1 MSGTELIGR
10 GFRVLAEGLGPFVD
24 EQMRAAQVDGGD
36 WVAAL
41 EAKDRSRFGHARSL
55 SVSDPA
61 LLLRVLWAQWH
72 VFDGVLPVVARS
84 YAGEL
89 RDVRNRWAH
98 NDAFADSEVRRALE
112 TMELL
117 LRRVGAHA
125 SADAVL
131 GLYAPGSGQPAAQ
144 DVGLNA
150 PRLAA
155 EAQREP
161 VDVPGEA
168 SSPTVSPAAQPPAAP
183 GNESEGAAAEQYHR
197 QGQWAT
203 ATRVAGGKGTQFPL
217 HGMVLRELQQL
228 AASLGVSE
236 TARMRK
242 GELIA
247 AITERSEH
255 GPRQG
260 AGTAT
265 DAGSVGE
272 AASPAS
278 PTVTDDSAAT
288 SVQEEAG
295 TQPSEEA
302 AADTGDGGQ
311 EQAQGEARG
320 EGEAGRRGRR
330 GRYRNRRERPA
341 AQEGEAD
348 WWSLRDD
355 DVLIPIAGILDILD
369 NYAFVRTTG
378 YLPGPHDV
386 YVSLAQVRKYRLR
399 KGDHVTG
406 VVRQTREG
414 EREEK
419 FKPLVRADSVNGAE
433 PGVDRPKFGRLTPLI
448 PQERLR
454 LETDPRIL
462 APRIIDLFAPIGKGQ
477 RGLILAPPKA
487 GRTTVL
493 QDIARALTHNNPEC
507 HLMIVL
513 VDERPEAVTDMQ
525 RSVKGEV
532 ISSTADRLAED
543 HIMIT
548 ELAFERAKRLV
559 ELGHDVV
566 ILLDS
571 ISRLAS
577 AYNLTA
583 PASGRLLPGG
593 LDPVAL
599 HPVTSLFTAARTI
612 EDGGSLTVLATAS
625 VGTGSR
631 LEETV
636 AAELGRLATMRLRL
650 DRTLAAERIFPAF
663 DLRDS
668 GTQNEELLLGA
679 EELAIVS
686 TVQRVVR
693 SLDAEQAIR
702 MMVDKLGQTKS
713 NIEFLMEV
721 RKSS

>member
-1 MSGTELIGR
+1 MPGTELIGR
-10 GFRVLAEGLGPFVD
+10 GFRILAEGLGPFVD
-24 EQMRAAQVDGGD
+24 EQMSVAQPDGHD

-61 LLLRVLWAQWH
+61 LLLRVLWAHWH

-125 SADAVL
+125 SAEAVL
-131 GLYAPGSGQPAAQ
+131 GLYAPGLGQPAGQ
-144 DVGLNA
+144 DAGLNA
-150 PRLAA
+150 PRKAL
-155 EAQREP
+155 EVQREP
-161 VDVPGEA
+161 VDVAGEA
-168 SSPTVSPAAQPPAAP
+168 SSPVSP
-183 GNESEGAAAEQYHR
+183 SD
-197 QGQWAT
+197 T
-203 ATRVAGGKGTQFPL
+203 A
-217 HGMVLRELQQL
+217 
-228 AASLGVSE
+228 
-236 TARMRK
+236 
-242 GELIA
+242 
-247 AITERSEH
+247 
-255 GPRQG
+255 
-260 AGTAT
+260 
-265 DAGSVGE
+265 
-272 AASPAS
+272 
-278 PTVTDDSAAT
+278 DSAPA

-295 TQPSEEA
+295 TQPSEA
-302 AADTGDGGQ
+302 KAADTGDSGQ
-311 EQAQGEARG
+311 EQAQGEAPG
-320 EGEAGRRGRR
+320 EGEPGRRDRRGRNRYRDRR
-330 GRYRNRRERPA
+330 GRAA
-341 AQEGEAD
+341 AQEDDAD

-355 DVLIPIAGILDILD
+355 DVLIPIAGILAIFEH
-369 NYAFVRTTG
+369 YAFVQTSG
-378 YLPGPHDV
+378 YLRGPHDV
-386 YVSLAQVRKYRLR
+386 YISLAQVRKYRLR
-399 KGDHVTG
+399 KGDHITG
-406 VVRQTREG
+406 AVRQLREG
-414 EREEK
+414 ERPEK
-419 FKPLVRADSVNGAE
+419 YKALVRLDSVNGADAQ
-433 PGVDRPKFGRLTPLI
+433 PGADRPEFHRLTPLI
-448 PQERLR
+448 PQERMR
-454 LETDPRIL
+454 LETDPGLLI
-462 APRIIDLFAPIGKGQ
+462 PRIIDLFAPIGKGQ

-493 QDIARALTHNNPEC
+493 QHIARAITRNNPEC

-532 ISSTADRLAED
+532 ISSTSDRPAEE
-543 HIMIT
+543 HISIA

-599 HPVTSLFTAARTI
+599 HPVTSLFTTARTI

-636 AAELGRLATMRLRL
+636 AAELSRLATMQLRL

-663 DLRDS
+663 DLRAS
-668 GTQNEELLLGA
+668 GTQNEEILLGA
-679 EELAIVS
+679 EELGIVS
-686 TVQRVVR
+686 TLRRFVR
-693 SLDAEQAIR
+693 AMDAEQTIR
-702 MMVDKLGQTKS
+702 VMVDRLGRTRS
-713 NIEFLMEV
+713 NIEFLMEIH
-721 RKSS
+721 KSS

>member
-24 EQMRAAQVDGGD
+24 EQMSAAQPEGGD

-55 SVSDPA
+55 SLNDPA

-98 NDAFADSEVRRALE
+98 NDAFAGSEVRRALE

-125 SADAVL
+125 SAEAVL
-131 GLYAPGSGQPAAQ
+131 GLYTPGLEQPAVPDA
-144 DVGLNA
+144 GLNA
-150 PRLAA
+150 PRLTA
-155 EAQREP
+155 EAQQEP
-161 VDVPGEA
+161 VDV
-168 SSPTVSPAAQPPAAP
+168 
-183 GNESEGAAAEQYHR
+183 
-197 QGQWAT
+197 
-203 ATRVAGGKGTQFPL
+203 
-217 HGMVLRELQQL
+217 
-228 AASLGVSE
+228 
-236 TARMRK
+236 
-242 GELIA
+242 
-247 AITERSEH
+247 
-255 GPRQG
+255 
-260 AGTAT
+260 
-265 DAGSVGE
+265 VGE

-278 PTVTDDSAAT
+278 PSVTDDSAAN
-288 SVQEEAG
+288 SVQDEAG

-311 EQAQGEARG
+311 EQGQAEARG
-320 EGEAGRRGRR
+320 EGESGRRGRR
-330 GRYRNRRERPA
+330 SRYRNRRQRPA

-369 NYAFVRTTG
+369 NYAFVRTSG

-399 KGDHVTG
+399 KGDAVTG
-406 VVRQTREG
+406 AVRQTREG

-419 FKPLVRADSVNGAE
+419 YKALVSLDSVNGAE
-433 PGVDRPKFGRLTPLI
+433 PGVDRPEFHRLTPLI
-448 PQERLR
+448 PQERMR

-493 QDIARALTHNNPEC
+493 QHIAHALTHNNPEC

-532 ISSTADRLAED
+532 ISSTSDRPAED

-599 HPVTSLFTAARTI
+599 HPVTSLFTAARNI

-636 AAELGRLATMRLRL
+636 AAELSRLATMQLRL

-663 DLRDS
+663 DLRAS
-668 GTQNEELLLGA
+668 GTQNEEILLGA
-679 EELAIVS
+679 EEMGIVS
-686 TVQRVVR
+686 TLQRFVR
-693 SLDAEQAIR
+693 AMDAEQAIR
-702 MMVDKLGQTKS
+702 VMVDRLGRTKT

-721 RKSS
+721 HKSS

>member
-1 MSGTELIGR
+1 M
-10 GFRVLAEGLGPFVD
+10 A
-24 EQMRAAQVDGGD
+24 GG
-36 WVAAL
+36 
-41 EAKDRSRFGHARSL
+41 G
-55 SVSDPA
+55 
-61 LLLRVLWAQWH
+61 
-72 VFDGVLPVVARS
+72 
-84 YAGEL
+84 
-89 RDVRNRWAH
+89 
-98 NDAFADSEVRRALE
+98 
-112 TMELL
+112 
-117 LRRVGAHA
+117 
-125 SADAVL
+125 
-131 GLYAPGSGQPAAQ
+131 
-144 DVGLNA
+144 
-150 PRLAA
+150 
-155 EAQREP
+155 
-161 VDVPGEA
+161 

-183 GNESEGAAAEQYHR
+183 GDESEGADAEQYHR

-203 ATRVAGGKGTQFPL
+203 VTRVAGGKGTQFPL
-217 HGMVLRELQQL
+217 HGMVLAELEQL
-228 AASLGVSE
+228 AASLGVSG

-242 GELIA
+242 SELIA
-247 AITERSEH
+247 AITERTEH

-265 DAGSVGE
+265 QPATVAGTVGE
-272 AASPAS
+272 AASPVS
-278 PTVTDDSAAT
+278 PSDAADPAPA

-295 TQPSEEA
+295 TQPSEGA
-302 AADTGDGGQ
+302 AADTGDGGR
-311 EQAQGEARG
+311 EQGEARG
-320 EGEAGRRGRR
+320 EGESGRRGRR
-330 GRYRNRRERPA
+330 GRYRNRSERPA

-348 WWSLRDD
+348 GWLLRDD
-355 DVLIPIAGILDILD
+355 DVLIPIAGILDVLD
-369 NYAFVRTTG
+369 NYAFVRTSG

-419 FKPLVRADSVNGAE
+419 YKALVSVDSVNGAE
-433 PGVDRPKFGRLTPLI
+433 PGVDRPEFGRLTPLI

-493 QDIARALTHNNPEC
+493 QHIADALAHNNPEC

-599 HPVTSLFTAARTI
+599 HPVTSLFTAARNI

-636 AAELGRLATMRLRL
+636 AAELSRLAITQLRL

-663 DLRDS
+663 DLRAS

-679 EELAIVS
+679 EEFGIVS
-686 TVQRVVR
+686 TLRRVVR
-693 SLDAEQAIR
+693 AMDTEQAIR
-702 MMVDKLGQTKS
+702 VMVDRLGRTKS

-721 RKSS
+721 HKSS

>member
-1 MSGTELIGR
+1 MS
-10 GFRVLAEGLGPFVD
+10 
-24 EQMRAAQVDGGD
+24 
-36 WVAAL
+36 
-41 EAKDRSRFGHARSL
+41 
-55 SVSDPA
+55 
-61 LLLRVLWAQWH
+61 
-72 VFDGVLPVVARS
+72 PV
-84 YAGEL
+84 
-89 RDVRNRWAH
+89 
-98 NDAFADSEVRRALE
+98 
-112 TMELL
+112 
-117 LRRVGAHA
+117 
-125 SADAVL
+125 
-131 GLYAPGSGQPAAQ
+131 
-144 DVGLNA
+144 
-150 PRLAA
+150 
-155 EAQREP
+155 
-161 VDVPGEA
+161 
-168 SSPTVSPAAQPPAAP
+168 AQPPAAS
-183 GNESEGAAAEQYHR
+183 GDESEGADAEQYQR

-203 ATRVAGGKGTQFPL
+203 VTRVAGGKGRQFPL
-217 HGMVLRELQQL
+217 HGMVLVELQHL
-228 AASLGVSE
+228 AASLGVSG

-242 GELIA
+242 SELIA
-247 AITERSEH
+247 AITERTEQ

-265 DAGSVGE
+265 QPATVAGTVGE
-272 AASPAS
+272 AASPVSPSDAADPAS
-278 PTVTDDSAAT
+278 A

-295 TQPSEEA
+295 TQPSEGA
-302 AADTGDGGQ
+302 AADTGDGGR
-311 EQAQGEARG
+311 EQGEARG
-320 EGEAGRRGRR
+320 EGESGRRGRR

-348 WWSLRDD
+348 GWLLRDD
-355 DVLIPIAGILDILD
+355 DVLIPIAGILDVLD
-369 NYAFVRTTG
+369 NYAFVRTSG

-386 YVSLAQVRKYRLR
+386 YVSLAQLRKYRLR

-419 FKPLVRADSVNGAE
+419 FKALVRVDSVNGAE
-433 PGVDRPKFGRLTPLI
+433 AQPGVDRPEFGRLTPLI

-487 GRTTVL
+487 GRTTIL

-532 ISSTADRLAED
+532 IPSTADRLAED